1 MNKKLETRAFALAT
15 GDEDA
20 RACQDISKDQC
31 RDQPRNF
38 GLTLLSLAATKTG
51 DELASAR
58 LVLAWLLLSVGAPE
72 YLLALLVP
80 IREAGA
86 LLPQLLVAAW
96 IRRLKLRKWVW
107 VLGSLLQGLALLGMV
122 GVSLTFSGHPAGL
135 AIVGL
140 LVLFALARGLCSV
153 AYKDVLGKT
162 VDRGKRG
169 QLSGWASS
177 AGGLGAIAAGIW
189 LQVAQSSP
197 AQQVPLLLMC
207 AGVLWLLA
215 ATSYSRLQ
223 EYPGATSGGAN
234 AIAEAISSLSLLR
247 TDKVFAQFCW
257 TRTLLLSTAL
267 AFPFYA
273 ALASESGQDLA
284 TLGGMVAAGGLA
296 GLLAGPAWGR
306 WSDKSSRQ
314 VMMTTGLLAGLLG
327 IATWLLYPFLAQGPM
342 QGWLLSGLYF
352 IIALA
357 HQGVRV
363 ARSTYLVDIAPESKR
378 ASYTAVSNTLIGV
391 LLLLTSSVGAL
402 TPWLGASGVIG
413 LFGLMALGAALSA
426 YRLPE
431 VDKAR
436 EQASR

>member
-1 MNKKLETRAFALAT
+1 MNKRLETRAFTLAT

-20 RACQDISKDQC
+20 RACRDISTEQC
-31 RDQPRNF
+31 RHQPRNF
-38 GLTLLSLAATKTG
+38 GLTLLSLAATKSG

-58 LVLAWLLLSVGAPE
+58 LVLAWLLVTVDAPE

-86 LLPQLLVAAW
+86 LLPQLFVAAW
-96 IRRLKLRKWVW
+96 IRRLALRKWVW
-107 VLGSLLQGLALLGMV
+107 VVGSVIQGLALLGMV
-122 GVSLTFSGHPAGL
+122 ALSFVLEGHAAGL
-135 AIVGL
+135 AIIGL
-140 LVLFALARGLCSV
+140 LVVFALARGLCSV

-189 LQVAQSSP
+189 LQTAQSSP
-197 AQQVPLLLMC
+197 SQQVPLLLIC

-215 ATSYSRLQ
+215 AISYSRLQ
-223 EYPGATSGGAN
+223 EHPGATSGGAN
-234 AIAEAISSLSLLR
+234 AILEALSSLKLLR
-247 TDKVFAQFCW
+247 SDKVFAHFCW

-273 ALASESGQDLA
+273 ALANDSGQGLA

-296 GLLAGPAWGR
+296 GLLAGPVWGR
-306 WSDKSSRQ
+306 WSDRSSRQ
-314 VMMTTGLLAGLLG
+314 VMITTGVMAGVLGLL
-327 IATWLLYPFLAQGPM
+327 TWVSHPYAPQWPL
-342 QGWLLSGLYF
+342 QGWVFSGLYF
-352 IIALA
+352 FIALA

-363 ARSTYLVDIAPESKR
+363 ARSTYLVDIAPASKR
-378 ASYTAVSNTLIGV
+378 ASYTAVSNTLIGG
-391 LLLLTSSVGAL
+391 LLLLTSSIGAL
-402 TPWLGASGVIG
+402 TPWLGAAGVIG
-413 LFGLMALGAALSA
+413 LFGIMALLAAASA

-431 VDKAR
+431 VDAAR
-436 EQASR
+436 AQT

>member
-1 MNKKLETRAFALAT
+1 MSKNIETRAFALAT

-20 RACQDISKDQC
+20 RACADISAAQC

-58 LVLAWLLLSVGAPE
+58 LVLAWLLVTVGAPE
-72 YLLALLVP
+72 YLLAVLVP

-86 LLPQLLVAAW
+86 LLPQLFVAAW
-96 IRRLKLRKWVW
+96 IRRLALRKWVW
-107 VLGSLLQGLALLGMV
+107 VLGSVIQGLALMAMV
-122 GVSLTFSGHPAGL
+122 AVSLRLQGHAAGL
-135 AIVGL
+135 SIVGL

-177 AGGLGAIAAGIW
+177 AGGLGAIAAGVW
-189 LQVAQSSP
+189 LQTAQSAPS
-197 AQQVPLLLMC
+197 QQVPLLLMC
-207 AGVLWLLA
+207 AGALWLLA

-234 AIAEAISSLSLLR
+234 AILEAIGSLKLLR
-247 TDKVFAQFCW
+247 SDKVFAHFCW

-296 GLLAGPAWGR
+296 GLLAGPVWGR
-306 WSDKSSRQ
+306 WSDRSSRQ
-314 VMMTTGLLAGLLG
+314 VMMTTGLLAGALG
-327 IATWLLYPFLAQGPM
+327 VTTWLIHPYLQQWPL
-342 QGWLLSGLYF
+342 QGWILSGLYF

-363 ARSTYLVDIAPESKR
+363 ARSTYLVDIAPASKR

-391 LLLLTSSVGAL
+391 LLLLTSGIGAL
-402 TPWLGASGVIG
+402 TPWLGAPGVIG
-413 LFGLMALGAALSA
+413 LFGGMALVAAVSA

-431 VDKAR
+431 VDAAR
-436 EQASR
+436 EQATS